1 MIRMD
6 LQASRILSTSCKKA
20 PMLLL
25 TAAALGLLG
34 VHARSASKGERYLHT
49 HDALQNLLHNSAL
62 GRRPQALRQQRV
74 AALRQLLVAD
84 RAAASPLEQVARR
97 DVPMLA
103 REHVCGLLQSPG
115 YGQPADIGST
125 E

>member
-34 VHARSASKGERYLHT
+34 VHARSA
-49 HDALQNLLHNSAL
+49 
-62 GRRPQALRQQRV
+62 
-74 AALRQLLVAD
+74 
-84 RAAASPLEQVARR
+84 
-97 DVPMLA
+97 
-103 REHVCGLLQSPG
+103 
-115 YGQPADIGST
+115 
-125 E
+125 